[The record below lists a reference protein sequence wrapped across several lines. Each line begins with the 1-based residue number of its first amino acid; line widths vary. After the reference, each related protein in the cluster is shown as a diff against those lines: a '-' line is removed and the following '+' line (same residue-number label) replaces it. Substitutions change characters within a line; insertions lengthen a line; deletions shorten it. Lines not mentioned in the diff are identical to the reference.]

1 MEARKTVKHHSISE
15 EGSASDP
22 FRTLLD
28 ESARD
33 AFRCA
38 WHKLGRG
45 LRLNRLRIYVKEKCV
60 QAGGFTEAEEGGF
73 FNFLQGALDRKVLNS
88 STIVKYS
95 PDEQRILSIEGLE
108 VGRRSDGTPKWGFL
122 RIKKEGTRRAKKQQ
136 TQPPQSQ
143 DAASKNEAAG
153 APPSESQA

>member
-15 EGSASDP
+15 EGPHSDL

-45 LRLNRLRIYVKEKCV
+45 LRLNRLRIYVKEKCIL
-60 QAGGFTEAEEGGF
+60 AGGFTEAEEGGF

-108 VGRRSDGTPKWGFL
+108 VGRRPDGTPKWGFL
-122 RIKKEGTRRAKKQQ
+122 RIKKEGTRRAKKQLP
-136 TQPPQSQ
+136 QPQ
-143 DAASKNEAAG
+143 DAASKNEVVG
-153 APPSESQA
+153 APSSEPQA

>member
-15 EGSASDP
+15 EGSATDP

-45 LRLNRLRIYVKEKCV
+45 LRLNRLRIYVEEKCA
-60 QAGGFTEAEEGGF
+60 QTSFTVEEKAGF

-88 STIVKYS
+88 ATIVKYN

-108 VGRRSDGTPKWGFL
+108 VGRRPDGSAKWGFL
-122 RIKKEGTRRAKKQQ
+122 RIKKEGTRRAKKAVDPSTPKNEVVA
-136 TQPPQSQ
+136 TQPTEPK
-143 DAASKNEAAG
+143 A
-153 APPSESQA
+153 

>member
-108 VGRRSDGTPKWGFL
+108 VGRRPDGTPKWGFL
-122 RIKKEGTRRAKKQQ
+122 RIKKEGTRRAKKQ
-136 TQPPQSQ
+136 PPQ

>member
-1 MEARKTVKHHSISE
+1 MEARKTVKHHPTNESTFD
-15 EGSASDP
+15 GTGSDP

-45 LRLNRLRIYVKEKCV
+45 LRLNRLRIYVKEKCT

-73 FNFLQGALDRKVLNS
+73 FNFLQGALDRKLLNS
-88 STIVKYS
+88 STIVKYN
-95 PDEQRILSIEGLE
+95 PDEQRILGIEGLE
-108 VGRRSDGTPKWGFL
+108 VGRRPDGTPKWGFL
-122 RIKKEGTRRAKKQQ
+122 RTKKEGGTRRAKKN
-136 TQPPQSQ
+136 P
-143 DAASKNEAAG
+143 DASVPKNETG
-153 APPSESQA
+153 APPSAGPQA

>member
-1 MEARKTVKHHSISE
+1 MEARKTVKNHTVNSFD
-15 EGSASDP
+15 GTGTDP
-22 FRTLLD
+22 LRTLLD

-45 LRLNRLRIYVKEKCV
+45 LRLNRLHIYAKEKCS
-60 QAGGFTEAEEGGF
+60 QADGFTDAEETGF

-108 VGRRSDGTPKWGFL
+108 VGRRPDGTPKWGFL

-136 TQPPQSQ
+136 QQPQEAGP
-143 DAASKNEAAG
+143 KNEVVS
-153 APPSESQA
+153 APPS